1 LSTHRYGLVGP
12 LSPRTY
18 LRRYAVTKG
27 VAGGSKTWMVL
38 AVFLWAPRLTRRAFG
53 RTQEVVAVE
62 RLRPGQI
69 VRIEALTNLT
79 KAERKA
85 IRKAK

>member
-1 LSTHRYGLVGP
+1 
-12 LSPRTY
+12 
-18 LRRYAVTKG
+18 
-27 VAGGSKTWMVL
+27 MVL

-53 RTQEVVAVE
+53 RTEEVVAVE